1 MFLHL
6 LVMGYSGNAAE
17 HKMPCP
23 DAHTSFQHTRVA
35 SQLGEQSYLELHAA
49 GTKLSPLPNQLIW
62 PGYHGS
68 GLQSKSQTN
77 PEGLAAG
84 EQKKLN

>member
-1 MFLHL
+1 MQLNTKYHARCEQ
-6 LVMGYSGNAAE
+6 G
-17 HKMPCP
+17 P

-49 GTKLSPLPNQLIW
+49 GAKLSPLPNQLIW
-62 PGYHGS
+62 PEYHDS
-68 GLQSKSQTN
+68 CLQSETQAN